1 MRWSVRSL
9 PKWRNRFD
17 PGSGSWTGKTFGL
30 DMEPIKVGIVGIGW
44 WSDVLAG
51 IIEQSDHLELRAC
64 YTRSSDKAR
73 AFATKFNC
81 DAVESYETLL
91 ALDDLDG
98 VILTTPNSAH
108 RPGAE
113 AAAAAGK
120 HVFVEKPISNTLEDG
135 RAIIAACE
143 ASGVVLAV
151 GHSYRR
157 HGALRHLRRLI
168 DDGELG
174 RVSLAE
180 AVFSNDN
187 GLKLQPGQW
196 RSNPAEI
203 PGGCLMQ
210 IGIHQIDNLLYLLGP
225 VSDVTAYFNRLE
237 TVPDVEDVT
246 ALLMRF
252 DSGAIGYVAADYISP
267 RRFTLVVHGTK
278 ANAFFDMDNDGLRL
292 QRTGETEPLLVEYES
307 NDHLLAELED
317 FATAVRS
324 KTQPE
329 IDGHDAM
336 VPLAI
341 VLAAGRSSAEGRS
354 VALSEMLP
362 NK

>member
-1 MRWSVRSL
+1 MDKV
-9 PKWRNRFD
+9 
-17 PGSGSWTGKTFGL
+17 
-30 DMEPIKVGIVGIGW
+30 KVGIVGIGW
-44 WSDVLAG
+44 WSDVLADV
-51 IIEQSDHLELRAC
+51 IVKSDMLNLRAC
-64 YTRSSDKAR
+64 FTRSEDKA
-73 AFATKFNC
+73 ADFAAKFHC
-81 DAVESYETLL
+81 EVAESYQAML

-108 RPGAE
+108 RQGAE
-113 AAAAAGK
+113 AAARAGK

-135 RAIIAACE
+135 RAMIRACE

-180 AVFSNDN
+180 GVFSNDN
-187 GLKLQPGQW
+187 GLKLKPGLW
-196 RSNPAEI
+196 RSDPAEI

-225 VSDVTAYFNRLE
+225 ASDVSAYFNRLE
-237 TVPDVEDVT
+237 TEPDIEDVT
-246 ALLMRF
+246 AVLMRF
-252 DSGAIGYVAADYISP
+252 ASGAIGYVAADYISP
-267 RRFTLVVHGTK
+267 RRFTLAVHGTK

-292 QRTGETEPLLVEYES
+292 QRSGETKPSPIEYEP
-307 NDHLLAELED
+307 NDHLSTELED
-317 FATAVRS
+317 FAAAV
-324 KTQPE
+324 QGDGVPE
-329 IDGHDAM
+329 IDGHRAM

-341 VLAAGRSSAEGRS
+341 VLAAGRSSSEGRS
-354 VALSEMLP
+354 VALSELLP
-362 NK
+362 EANRPVR